1 MFQVC
6 GLRTFATEEDAEA
19 REVGLQH
26 NLLVPT
32 GFYITMHHHRFDI
45 ATHHQRSLAANL
57 FHFHSAHSVA
67 PVDVDQCNINN
78 YLNLSHTCFFTLSQD
93 KFVTI

>member
-1 MFQVC
+1 MIQVC

-26 NLLVPT
+26 HLLVPT
-32 GFYITMHHHRFDI
+32 GFYITMHHR
-45 ATHHQRSLAANL
+45 RSLVANL

-67 PVDVDQCNINN
+67 PVAVDQCNINN
-78 YLNLSHTCFFTLSQD
+78 YLKLSHKCIFTLSQD

>member
-26 NLLVPT
+26 HLLVPT
-32 GFYITMHHHRFDI
+32 GFYITMID
-45 ATHHQRSLAANL
+45 L
-57 FHFHSAHSVA
+57 
-67 PVDVDQCNINN
+67 
-78 YLNLSHTCFFTLSQD
+78 TLPR
-93 KFVTI
+93 TRGLY